1 MSYQT
6 DPLSPSS
13 VDMFPEASN
22 VALTDILYL
31 VQPLQANRDRHIKL
45 AQLAAAIASAA
56 ETGKVYASADAV
68 GDQVA
73 TAPGY
78 LIDQLNQATNPSSA
92 FGDTVASS
100 VVTLGGH
107 KVQLDIL
114 NGAVDTSK
122 LANRAVTPDKI
133 DKTLDYGAKS
143 FTAVEGTGAVPSAT
157 MTKDGLAVTDG
168 ATTHTEVSDGGI
180 DSQATG
186 SSAHLGYDGL
196 DFAVAGSVETGT
208 RSSQMDVT
216 GENFEHSVSSTTTYG
231 VETTSTRTYTSSAES
246 TVVEQINVTIDPTTS
261 PVYKVT
267 ALTRTTTSPE
277 GIIIYAH
284 TTSVQLTE
292 VGGVWTE
299 VAGTTTT
306 SESTS
311 SFKIGKLALSG
322 NIAVAGQISA
332 VGGISTVGN
341 LLAGGKLT
349 VGGNLITPTIGSYTA
364 NVDLSTYVVDH
375 NMSVGQHL
383 FVINAGTA
391 EITVTGKV
399 LSGSSEITKTWT
411 LAIGTMCD
419 FVAVPIT
426 GTAPNAIAKL
436 G

>member
-6 DPLSPSS
+6 DPQSPSS

-45 AQLAAAIASAA
+45 AKLAAAIASAA

-92 FGDTVASS
+92 FGDTAATS
-100 VVTLGGH
+100 VVTQDGH
-107 KVQLDIL
+107 KVRLDIL
-114 NGAVDTSK
+114 DGAVDTSK
-122 LANRAVTPDKI
+122 LANGAVTPDKI
-133 DKTLDYGAKS
+133 DKTLGYKAKS
-143 FTAVEGTGAVPSAT
+143 FTAVEGTGAVPGAT

-168 ATTHTEVSDGGI
+168 AATHTEVSDGGI

-196 DFAVAGSVETGT
+196 DFAAAGSAGTGT

-216 GENFEHSVSSTTTYG
+216 GENFEHSVSSTPTYG
-231 VETTSTRTYTSSAES
+231 AEVTSTRTYTASAES
-246 TVVEQINVTIDPTTS
+246 TIVEQTNVTIDPTTS
-261 PVYKVT
+261 PVYKTT

-277 GIIIYAH
+277 GVIIYAH
-284 TTSVQLTE
+284 TTSVQVTK

-311 SFKIGKLALSG
+311 AFKIGELVLSG
-322 NIAVAGQISA
+322 NIAAAGQISS
-332 VGGISTVGN
+332 VGGISTAGN

-349 VGGNLITPTIGSYTA
+349 VGGNLITPAIGSYTA

-375 NMSVGQHL
+375 NMAVGQHL

-391 EITVTGKV
+391 EIMVTGKV

>member
-6 DPLSPSS
+6 DPQSPSS

-45 AQLAAAIASAA
+45 AKLAAAIASAA

-92 FGDTVASS
+92 FGDTAATS
-100 VVTLGGH
+100 VVTQDGH
-107 KVQLDIL
+107 KVRLDIL
-114 NGAVDTSK
+114 DGAVDTSK
-122 LANRAVTPDKI
+122 LANGAVTPDKI
-133 DKTLDYGAKS
+133 DKTLGYKAKS
-143 FTAVEGTGAVPSAT
+143 FTAVEGTGAVPGAT

-168 ATTHTEVSDGGI
+168 AATHTEVSDGGI

-196 DFAVAGSVETGT
+196 DFAAAGSAGTGT

-216 GENFEHSVSSTTTYG
+216 GENFEHSVSSTLTYG
-231 VETTSTRTYTSSAES
+231 AEVTSTRTYTASAES
-246 TVVEQINVTIDPTTS
+246 TIVEQTNVTIDPTTS
-261 PVYKVT
+261 PVYKTT

-277 GIIIYAH
+277 GVIIYAH
-284 TTSVQLTE
+284 TTSVQVTK

-311 SFKIGKLALSG
+311 AFKIGELVLSG
-322 NIAVAGQISA
+322 NIAAAGQISS
-332 VGGISTVGN
+332 VGGISTAGN
-341 LLAGGKLT
+341 LLAG
-349 VGGNLITPTIGSYTA
+349 
-364 NVDLSTYVVDH
+364 
-375 NMSVGQHL
+375 
-383 FVINAGTA
+383 
-391 EITVTGKV
+391 
-399 LSGSSEITKTWT
+399 
-411 LAIGTMCD
+411 
-419 FVAVPIT
+419 
-426 GTAPNAIAKL
+426 
-436 G
+436 

>member
-6 DPLSPSS
+6 DPQSPSS

-100 VVTLGGH
+100 VVTPGGH
-107 KVQLDIL
+107 KVRLDIL
-114 NGAVDTSK
+114 DGAVGTSK
-122 LANRAVTPDKI
+122 LANGAVTPDKI
-133 DKTLDYGAKS
+133 DKTLGYGAKS
-143 FTAVEGTGAVPSAT
+143 FTAVEGTGAVPRAT

-196 DFAVAGSVETGT
+196 DFAAAGSVETGT

-216 GENFEHSVSSTTTYG
+216 GENFEHSVSSTTTHG

-246 TVVEQINVTIDPTTS
+246 TIVEQTNVTIDPTTS
-261 PVYKVT
+261 PVYKIT

-277 GIIIYAH
+277 GVIIYAH
-284 TTSVQLTE
+284 TTSVQVTE

-311 SFKIGKLALSG
+311 SFKIGELSVVGDLA
-322 NIAVAGQISA
+322 A
-332 VGGISTVGN
+332 TGN
-341 LLAGGKLT
+341 LLTGGDLRVAGK
-349 VGGNLITPTIGSYTA
+349 LITPAVESHTSD
-364 NVDLSTYVVDH
+364 VDLSVYVVAH
-375 NMSVGQHL
+375 SMVYGQHL
-383 FVINAGTA
+383 FIINAGTA